1 MKWYLCMAK
10 KSGKWNGDK
19 IHCES
24 VMFQHKLIPM
34 GRDCQ
39 IHC

>member
-1 MKWYLCMAK
+1 ME
-10 KSGKWNGDK
+10 
-19 IHCES
+19 IQHTETES
-24 VMFQHKLIPM
+24 VMFQKKLIKM